1 MKNILKNI
9 TWENF
14 KKFNSKYSYLVSFIL
29 LLVLATIINPRYFS
43 YRNLST
49 LVLQASI
56 KGIITLGM
64 SMVIIAGLI
73 DLSVGSMVALTSGL
87 AVVVLNT
94 TGNTWIMLAFS
105 LAFGT
110 FLGLINGLLVTKGKI
125 APFIVTLAT
134 MSAYRSIIVQLGQ
147 GGPFNVDLNILD
159 KFRMIAAGHILGI
172 PNLAIIFAITTIIVS
187 LVMAKTKFGRYVYA
201 VGSNEQAAKLTGI
214 KVDRVKTLTF
224 TITGL
229 LTGLA
234 AFLLASRLTS
244 ITAPNAG
251 VSFELDAIAG
261 VAIGGIAM
269 TGGSG
274 VIAGS
279 FLGAIMLQ
287 MIEGILI
294 AARIPPFLNGL
305 VKGVIIIFTVLLQHR
320 NVIQRKMRLKAKSVE
335 NDEVG
340 ELPAGE

>member
-1 MKNILKNI
+1 MEKILKNFN
-9 TWENF
+9 WENI
-14 KKFNSKYSYLVSFIL
+14 KKFNTKYSYIVSFIL
-29 LLVLATIINPRYFS
+29 LLTLATIINPRYFS

-49 LVLQASI
+49 LALQASI

-64 SMVIIAGLI
+64 SLVIIAGLI

-87 AVVVLNT
+87 GVVVLNQ
-94 TGNTWIMLAFS
+94 TGNVWIMLVFCAF
-105 LAFGT
+105 FGT
-110 FLGLINGLLVTKGKI
+110 ILGLINGLLVTKGKI

-147 GGPFNVDLNILD
+147 GGPFNVDLDILEN
-159 KFRMIAAGHILGI
+159 FRMIAAGEVLGI
-172 PNLAIIFAITTIIVS
+172 PNLAIIFVAITIIIS
-187 LVMAKTKFGRYVYA
+187 LLMSKTKFGRYVYA
-201 VGSNEQAAKLTGI
+201 VGSNEQAARLTGI
-214 KVDRVKTLTF
+214 KVDLVKTLTF

-229 LTGLA
+229 LSGIT

-251 VSFELDAIAG
+251 QSFELDAIAA

-269 TGGSG
+269 TGGRG

-294 AARIPPFLNGL
+294 IAKIPPFLNGL
-305 VKGVIIIFTVLLQHR
+305 VKGIIIIFTVLLQYRH
-320 NVIQRKMRLKAKSVE
+320 VLKRKKRIKSETAKAAVTE
-335 NDEVG
+335 
-340 ELPAGE
+340 

>member
-1 MKNILKNI
+1 MKKLLKNI

-29 LLVLATIINPRYFS
+29 LLALATIINPRYFS

-64 SMVIIAGLI
+64 SMVIISGLI

-94 TGNTWIMLAFS
+94 TGSTWIMLAFS
-105 LAFGT
+105 LVFGT
-110 FLGLINGLLVTKGKI
+110 ILGLINGLLVTKGKI

-134 MSAYRSIIVQLGQ
+134 MSMYRSIIVQLGQ
-147 GGPFNVDLNILD
+147 GGPFNVDLDILD
-159 KFRMIAAGHILGI
+159 NFRMIAAGNILGI
-172 PNLAIIFAITTIIVS
+172 PNLAIIFAITTIIIS

-251 VSFELDAIAG
+251 ISFELDAIAG

-335 NDEVG
+335 NGEAS